1 MTGSDLIVLAPW
13 IIFAICLLVLCAR
26 LLRARRSAQRPPP
39 DRRGHDR

>member
-13 IIFAICLLVLCAR
+13 IIFAICLVVLCAR
-26 LLRARRSAQRPPP
+26 LLRARRSAHRPPP